1 MAHLM
6 CHQQV
11 DTCPFCTT
19 ISPSQLNALLPTFT
33 TEMLTNYATQYALP
47 IPLVLSSTPLASAYR
62 ATTAATRVSILA
74 RVDAAAVTH

>member
-1 MAHLM
+1 MS
-6 CHQQV
+6 HQQV

-19 ISPSQLNALLPTFT
+19 ISLSHHNALLLTST
-33 TEMLTNYATQYALP
+33 TEMLTNYATQHALP
-47 IPLVLSSTPLASAYR
+47 TPSALSSTPPASAYR